1 MKKKRLFP
9 VRFHPSAV
17 LLIAQLAQLLLYAL
31 FDEAHS
37 QRAVIS
43 AISGVIL
50 ILVVWVVT
58 HSPGLNWVAW
68 VLALP
73 AFVLSLLSAFTPAP
87 ALVIS
92 SALLEAAL
100 YFYAAGSLIAYMMED
115 SRVTTD
121 ELFAAGATFT
131 LLAWGYAFLYLV
143 LQQIV
148 PNSFIR
154 GTEAGQPLTFLEMLF
169 LSFTNLS
176 ATGLSDIAVVSPW
189 ARVVVMIEQFT
200 GVGYVAVVVSR
211 LVGLTLQRRQRH

>member
-1 MKKKRLFP
+1 M
-9 VRFHPSAV
+9 
-17 LLIAQLAQLLLYAL
+17 IAQLAQLLLYAL